1 LSIPDHIQALADDKS
16 GHPQDDAC
24 SRQALGYPEHVM
36 RQPLATLVSL
46 AALLTA
52 VPAMAEV
59 RAVLVGVSDYL
70 VLEADLKGPSNDVRL
85 MAETLALR
93 GVDPGAMTVL
103 TADPTGLPGGVATA
117 APLRADILAAME
129 ATAAASASG
138 DTVVFYFSGHG
149 AQAPDMSG
157 DEGGGYDEI
166 LLPADAAGWKGSIGA
181 VENAILDDE
190 LQAWAQGMLS
200 RGVQVVGLIDACH
213 SATGF
218 RAVGGAGV
226 ARVVD
231 EAALGIP
238 DDAVPVAGDPV
249 LPLTGDFVFLYS
261 SQSDQR
267 SFEYPLAD
275 GSWHGEFTL
284 RLAQTLQG
292 ADQASWAQV
301 LAATTEGMVQGPAR
315 QMPDG
320 EGTLLQAQVFGTG
333 AVTARVPVT
342 EGRLAAGLLHGL
354 ATGAEVALYASA
366 AGGEALGVLPLGKVT
381 AREAQLSGPIPAGAA
396 WAEVISTPPPAPL
409 LLAAPVRADPADGFD
424 YALWL
429 AALTPTN
436 PKPGQVPDL
445 VPILTGGTVAL
456 AGADGV
462 LDPAGPGSSPRITP
476 LAGET
481 EIEATARVMETAAHG
496 LGLRAVLA
504 GATGRSLTGKPALSM
519 AVDRR
524 AAGPGCGEVAKPAP
538 HDPAVGVSPCDQLW
552 LTLTNSGGKAQDVS
566 VLYFA
571 ADFTVSPIWP
581 AQNLANRLAPGES
594 VRVGLMIEPGSTAG
608 LEEIWVLAVP
618 ADPDAPRVDL
628 TRLAAPDAMRDL
640 GGADPMTQWLE
651 SRLPLDGTT
660 SRGFSLKPA
669 PLTLIRQVV
678 RVTPSAG

>member
-1 LSIPDHIQALADDKS
+1 MRLTFSSLLGLVAVLTAPPALAE
-16 GHPQDDAC
+16 
-24 SRQALGYPEHVM
+24 L
-36 RQPLATLVSL
+36 
-46 AALLTA
+46 
-52 VPAMAEV
+52 
-59 RAVLVGVSDYL
+59 RAVLVGVGDYL
-70 VLEADLKGPSNDVRL
+70 VLDADLKGPSNDVRL

-93 GVDPGAMTVL
+93 GVKPDAMTVL
-103 TADPTGLPGGVATA
+103 TADPTGLPAGVTTA
-117 APLRADILAAME
+117 PPLRTDILAAME
-129 ATAAASASG
+129 EVAATSTPG
-138 DTVVFYFSGHG
+138 DAVVFYFSGHG

-166 LLPADAAGWKGSIGA
+166 LLPADAAGWEGAIGA

-218 RAVGGAGV
+218 RALGGAGV

-238 DDAVPVAGDPV
+238 DDVTPAAGNPVP
-249 LPLTGDFVFLYS
+249 PLSGDFVFLYS

-267 SFEYPLAD
+267 SFEYPMAD
-275 GSWHGEFTL
+275 GTWHGEFTL

-301 LAATTEGMVQGPAR
+301 FAATTEAMVQGPAR

-333 AVTARVPVT
+333 AAAA
-342 EGRLAAGLLHGL
+342 RLAVEGGKLSAGLLHGL
-354 ATGAEVALYASA
+354 AEGAEVALYAGP
-366 AGGEALGVLPLGKVT
+366 AGGEALGILPLGKVT
-381 AREAQLSGPIPAGAA
+381 AREATLSGPVPEAAA
-396 WAEVISTPPPAPL
+396 WAEVVSTPPPKPL
-409 LLAAPVRADPADGFD
+409 VLAAPVRADAADGMD
-424 YALWL
+424 YTAWE
-429 AALTPTN
+429 AALAPTR
-436 PKPGQVPDL
+436 PAPGQKPDL

-476 LAGET
+476 MPGES
-481 EIEATARVMETAAHG
+481 ENEATARTLETAAHG

-504 GATGRSLTGKPALSM
+504 GAAGRSLTGKPALTV
-519 AVDRR
+519 AVARR
-524 AAGPGCGEVAKPAP
+524 AAGPGCGAVAEAAP
-538 HDPAVGVSPCDQLW
+538 HDPADGVNPCDQLW

-581 AQNLANRLAPGES
+581 SQNLANRLAPGES
-594 VRVGLMIEPGSTAG
+594 VRVGLMIEADSTVG

-618 ADPDAPRVDL
+618 ADPAMPRLDL
-628 TRLAAPDAMRDL
+628 TGLADPGAMRDL
-640 GGADPMTQWLE
+640 AGTDPMTLWLE
-651 SRLPLDGTT
+651 SRLPLDGAVT
-660 SRGFSLKPA
+660 RGFSLKPA
-669 PLTLIRQVV
+669 TLTMIRQVV
-678 RVTPSAG
+678 RVTPFAE